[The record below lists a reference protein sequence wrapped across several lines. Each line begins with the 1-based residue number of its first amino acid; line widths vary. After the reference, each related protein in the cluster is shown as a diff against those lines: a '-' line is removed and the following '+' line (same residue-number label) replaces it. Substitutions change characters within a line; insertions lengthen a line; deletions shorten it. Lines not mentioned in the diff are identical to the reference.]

1 MEFAEARKLLIESL
15 KKMRFSIYWNRPK
28 ISDKN
33 KLYSKEVS
41 VDFVLK
47 IIESCNEEENY
58 FSEDSWD
65 ADDNKSHIFINDGW
79 YIKYILLKGIVS
91 IISVHK

>member
-1 MEFAEARKLLIESL
+1 
-15 KKMRFSIYWNRPK
+15 MRFSIYWNRPK

-65 ADDNKSHIFINDGW
+65 ADDNKSHIFINDGCD
-79 YIKYILLKGIVS
+79 IKYILLKGIVS